1 MQLASLA
8 GLTSAAGELSS
19 HCQFLVCMK
28 GKGQSSPASPV
39 QTFHTPTLPK
49 GAESESLFIHSC
61 QRHPQRIYAPKRHRV
76 GWSRLV
82 DTSQLPPLLGP
93 RDGQVPLSSTLY
105 QPEAEDSQLAR
116 KLRNHHIEVGKQTQ
130 TCGKL
135 EPATFLLTSE
145 AVEGE
150 AASASTTLAVKA
162 LLGVWL
168 HCTTQTLV

>member
-1 MQLASLA
+1 
-8 GLTSAAGELSS
+8 
-19 HCQFLVCMK
+19 MK

-135 EPATFLLTSE
+135 EPATFFVDFRGGGGGSCFSIDNLGC
-145 AVEGE
+145 EGSPRSL
-150 AASASTTLAVKA
+150 AA
-162 LLGVWL
+162 L
-168 HCTTQTLV
+168 HHSDSRMSGGRRNLFHWSRGDLHRRR